1 MSVSLAILS
10 LLHQPPG
17 RSNSAT
23 RLFRNSPVLGW
34 TLRRLAAC
42 KSLAA
47 IVVLCWSDQVAHVR
61 QAASAVE
68 VICIGERQPR
78 PVMDLIS
85 IARRWSEGW
94 RGGLA
99 ATCCHDL
106 GFEPTATLRQAEAH
120 HADAVVLV
128 DPDAGLVDP
137 ALIDALVAH
146 ADRTPEARYVFMPVA
161 PGLSGLLLRTE
172 LLRHYADHGGFPG
185 RSLAYSPDIPGRDP
199 VINPECAP
207 HPTPAARTLHRFVLD
222 GQRQVERLSA
232 ATAAL
237 NGELASSDALTLV
250 VRMDSAAIVDRLP
263 REIVLELNTTRATR
277 AIFHPSTHLT
287 ITRPNLTT
295 DIAAKVAAQA
305 AAYDDTR
312 FTLAG
317 VGDPLLHPDFFDI
330 LSAIRENG
338 IHAIHIET
346 DLAGLSPATVEQL
359 AAADIDLVSVH
370 FPATSVGTYAAVMG
384 VDALASVMENMQ
396 RFVQARNG
404 RFVPILIP
412 LFAKCVQNQQEM
424 EPWYDYWLRTL
435 GVAAIVSP
443 RDCAGQ
449 IPDASVADMTPPRR
463 VPCRRLQSR
472 LTILSDGSAVP
483 CEEDVLA
490 REPLGNITA
499 NSLAEIWTKR
509 MSALRQ
515 SHQRAEYPALC
526 GGCRQWHRP

>member
-10 LLHQPPG
+10 LLHQPAG
-17 RSNSAT
+17 RPNSAT

-42 KSLAA
+42 KSLSA
-47 IVVLCWSDQVAHVR
+47 ITVLCWADQLAHVR
-61 QAASAVE
+61 QAAAAVE
-68 VICIGERQPR
+68 VVCIGERQPR
-78 PVMDLIS
+78 PVMDLIAA
-85 IARRWSEGW
+85 ARHWSEGW

-99 ATCCHDL
+99 GTCCHDL
-106 GFEPTATLRQAEAH
+106 GFEPAAALGQAEARN
-120 HADAVVLV
+120 ADAVVLV

-137 ALIDALVAH
+137 ALIDSLVTH
-146 ADRTPEARYVFMPVA
+146 AQRTLEARYVFMPVA

-172 LLRHYADHGGFPG
+172 LLRHFADNGGFPG
-185 RSLAYSPDIPGRDP
+185 RSLAYWPDLPGRDP
-199 VINPECAP
+199 IANPECAP

-250 VRMDSAAIVDRLP
+250 GRMDSAAIVDRLP
-263 REIVLELNTTRATR
+263 REIVLELNTARATR
-277 AIFHPSTHLT
+277 AIFHPSTHLA
-287 ITRPNLTT
+287 ISRPDLTV
-295 DIAAKVAAQA
+295 DLAAKVAAQA

-317 VGDPLLHPDFFDI
+317 VGDSLLHPGFFEI
-330 LSAIRENG
+330 LDAIRSSG
-338 IHAIHIET
+338 IQTVHVET
-346 DLAGLSPATVEQL
+346 DLAGLSPAAVEQL
-359 AAADIDLVSVH
+359 CATGVDLVSVH

-384 VDALASVMENMQ
+384 VDALAPVMENMQ
-396 RFVQARNG
+396 RFAQARHG
-404 RFVPILIP
+404 RFVPILVP
-412 LFAKCVQNQQEM
+412 LFAKCGQNLREM
-424 EPWYDYWLRTL
+424 EAWYDYWLRTL
-435 GVAAIVSP
+435 GVATIIGP

-449 IPDASVADMTPPRR
+449 IPDASAVDMTPPRR

-490 REPLGNITA
+490 REKCGHVATDP
-499 NSLAEIWTKR
+499 LAEIWTKR
-509 MSALRQ
+509 LASLRQ
-515 SHQRAEYPALC
+515 SHQRSEYPALC

>member
-10 LLHQPPG
+10 LLHQPAG
-17 RSNSAT
+17 RTNSAT

-42 KSLAA
+42 KSLSA
-47 IVVLCWSDQVAHVR
+47 ITVLCWADQLAHVR
-61 QAASAVE
+61 QAAAAVE
-68 VICIGERQPR
+68 VVCIGERQPR
-78 PVMDLIS
+78 PVMDLVS
-85 IARRWSEGW
+85 AARRWSEGW

-106 GFEPTATLRQAEAH
+106 GFEPEATLRQAEAH
-120 HADAVVLV
+120 SADAVVLV

-146 ADRTPEARYVFMPVA
+146 AERTPEAKYVFMPVA
-161 PGLSGLLLRTE
+161 PGLSGLLVRAE
-172 LLRHYADHGGFPG
+172 LLRHFTDHGGFPG
-185 RSLAYSPDIPGRDP
+185 RYLAYWPDLPGRDP

-232 ATAAL
+232 ATTAL

-250 VRMDSAAIVDRLP
+250 GRMDAAAIVDRLP

-277 AIFHPSTHLT
+277 AIFHPATHLT
-287 ITRPNLTT
+287 VSRPDLTVEV
-295 DIAAKVAAQA
+295 AAKIAAQA

-317 VGDPLLHPDFFDI
+317 VGDPLLHPGI
-330 LSAIRENG
+330 LNILRAIRSAG
-338 IHAIHIET
+338 ISAIHIET
-346 DLAGLSPATVEQL
+346 DGVGLPAASAEKL
-359 AAADIDLVSVH
+359 AASDIDVLSVH
-370 FPATSVGTYAAVMG
+370 LPATSVGTYAEVMG
-384 VDALASVMENMQ
+384 VDTLAEAMSNMQ
-396 RFVQARNG
+396 RFVRAREG
-404 RFVPILIP
+404 RFVPILVP
-412 LFAKCVQNQQEM
+412 LFAKCARNMKEM
-424 EPWYDYWLRTL
+424 EAWYDYWLRTL
-435 GVAAIVSP
+435 GVASIIGP
-443 RDCAGQ
+443 RDGAGQ
-449 IPDASVADMTPPRR
+449 IPDASAVDMTPPRR

-472 LTILSDGSAVP
+472 LTILSDGSAVS

-490 REPLGNITA
+490 RQTLGNIATEP
-499 NSLAEIWTKR
+499 LAEIWSRR

-515 SHQRAEYPALC
+515 SHQRGEYPALC